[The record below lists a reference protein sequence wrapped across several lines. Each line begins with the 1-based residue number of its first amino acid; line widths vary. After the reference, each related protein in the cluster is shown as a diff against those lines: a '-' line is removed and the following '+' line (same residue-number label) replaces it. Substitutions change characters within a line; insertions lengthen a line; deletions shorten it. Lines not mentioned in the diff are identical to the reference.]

1 VEAALKAT
9 LGEWAGKAYR
19 GLDRLVYYTSEG
31 KEEQALRAR
40 TYLDVSRC
48 RLRLEIAPEGAETPA
63 VLVYTQE
70 RLFLRLPEGREAPA
84 GLPL

>member
-1 VEAALKAT
+1 M
-9 LGEWAGKAYR
+9 
-19 GLDRLVYYTSEG
+19 
-31 KEEQALRAR
+31 RAR

-70 RLFLRLPEGREAPA
+70 RQFLRLPEGREAPA

>member
-1 VEAALKAT
+1 M
-9 LGEWAGKAYR
+9 GRQG
-19 GLDRLVYYTSEG
+19 DRLVYYTPEG

-70 RLFLRLPEGREAPA
+70 RQFLHLPEGREAPA